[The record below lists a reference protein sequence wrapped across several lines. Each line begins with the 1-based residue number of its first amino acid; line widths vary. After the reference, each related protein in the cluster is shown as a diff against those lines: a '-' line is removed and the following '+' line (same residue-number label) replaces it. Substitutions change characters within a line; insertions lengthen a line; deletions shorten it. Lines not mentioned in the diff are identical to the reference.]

1 MLILIKLQH
10 GNQKDNSLN
19 PGIYHIN
26 NTKIWVK
33 FDGSC
38 LKHKKVTFTQKQVA
52 NIYIAYEINL
62 WQFNFGEDFAL
73 GNSSFGDA
81 KLTRNVDPGKYK
93 YSGYGAGLDA
103 PGSFW
108 LSDGSGFG
116 KNVIF
121 DANMNSLVHI
131 DKKKKDIL
139 ILGNG
144 P

>member
-1 MLILIKLQH
+1 M
-10 GNQKDNSLN
+10 
-19 PGIYHIN
+19 
-26 NTKIWVK
+26 
-33 FDGSC
+33 
-38 LKHKKVTFTQKQVA
+38 
-52 NIYIAYEINL
+52 
-62 WQFNFGEDFAL
+62 
-73 GNSSFGDA
+73 
-81 KLTRNVDPGKYK
+81 TRNVDPGKYK

-103 PGSFW
+103 SGSFL